1 MNEHEHEICTIP
13 PGFSHLLRKQS
24 DVIPHETLVWLSL
37 QLVKAQKVVAAVPA
51 VLSTIRS
58 SSGRVPNGGPQ
69 ATPFAAGAAAGTP
82 PLHRGIPRGPAVAG
96 GPRSGS
102 GVQGS
107 ADVEELLSRIP
118 PEFRPDVA
126 RMLLNSQKKGVGR

>member
-1 MNEHEHEICTIP
+1 
-13 PGFSHLLRKQS
+13 LLRKDQS

-69 ATPFAAGAAAGTP
+69 ATPFAAGAAGAAAGTP
-82 PLHRGIPRGPAVAG
+82 PLQRGGISRGPAVAG

-126 RMLLNSQKKGVGR
+126 RMLLNSQEKGVGG